1 MKLKVIVLIIMLLPL
16 ALAAQDNLK
25 KVAILKTVD
34 AEGNVPYGV
43 KLQLRS
49 SLTYAI
55 SHMPGYEAYDR
66 VDMASIM
73 DEQNFQRTGMV
84 SDTQIKKIGEMTGA
98 SYVLVAEA
106 AIYDASHIIITAK
119 ILDVQ
124 TAGIKE
130 AADPEISSTDP
141 KEMKEACIQIAR
153 TLLKSNGG
161 GSSSPYKGELQ
172 LPEGRYVGEILAGK
186 PHGKGVIYYK
196 SDNSKNRVSYDGDWV
211 NGNPEGKGVMTWSDG
226 SKYDGNWVNDKKE
239 GYGVETFNGLKYEG
253 NYKDGNMNGQGTL
266 YLAEGAKYIG
276 NFKDGTVDG
285 YGTSYYSDGSIE
297 YEGSW
302 ANNQFN
308 GNGTRY
314 FNEGNASYKFVG
326 NFKDGKCEG
335 YFTVYII
342 SGPYA
347 GEKMTGNYV
356 NGQEDG
362 TFTFY
367 DVNGKVRRHEV
378 YKNGIQ
384 VRTY

>member
-49 SLTYAI
+49 SITYAI

-153 TLLKSNGG
+153 TLLGKSTGG
-161 GSSSPYKGELQ
+161 GSSSPYSA
-172 LPEGRYVGEILAGK
+172 GR
-186 PHGKGVIYYK
+186 
-196 SDNSKNRVSYDGDWV
+196 STS
-211 NGNPEGKGVMTWSDG
+211 NP
-226 SKYDGNWVNDKKE
+226 N
-239 GYGVETFNGLKYEG
+239 
-253 NYKDGNMNGQGTL
+253 TL
-266 YLAEGAKYIG
+266 TIK
-276 NFKDGTVDG
+276 
-285 YGTSYYSDGSIE
+285 
-297 YEGSW
+297 
-302 ANNQFN
+302 
-308 GNGTRY
+308 
-314 FNEGNASYKFVG
+314 VG
-326 NFKDGKCEG
+326 N
-335 YFTVYII
+335 
-342 SGPYA
+342 
-347 GEKMTGNYV
+347 V
-356 NGQEDG
+356 NLEMVKVEAG
-362 TFTFY
+362 TFTMGCTSEQSNCDSGEY
-367 DVNGKVRRHEV
+367 PYHRVTISSDYLLENTRLRR
-378 YKNGIQ
+378 NCGRQ
-384 VRTY
+384 